1 MYRTKVPRHYPD
13 SAILELKLTERIV
26 ETAKSPI
33 ASIAKSVATNDLP
46 APIVASFSSKEPNP
60 ITPDHLKPD
69 ITAPGVDILG
79 AWSNAAPEQ
88 LPMLSSTLDATL
100 DGNEAAELGY
110 GAGQI
115 NPFKA
120 INLGLVYDT
129 NVDSYI
135 NMLCSQGYNETFLR
149 LLTGEFIVCSS
160 NLSNNGVW
168 ELNYPSIMVIG
179 NVSEPF
185 LAQFLRTVTNVGP
198 AKST

>member
-1 MYRTKVPRHYPD
+1 MHIHFTTQKIYTF
-13 SAILELKLTERIV
+13 ILFFL
-26 ETAKSPI
+26 S
-33 ASIAKSVATNDLP
+33 SQFQFVAT
-46 APIVASFSSKEPNP
+46 A
-60 ITPDHLKPD
+60 
-69 ITAPGVDILG
+69 
-79 AWSNAAPEQ
+79 
-88 LPMLSSTLDATL
+88 STLDATL

-110 GAGQI
+110 GAGEI

-179 NVSEPF
+179 KVSEPF
-185 LAQFLRTVTNVGP
+185 LAPFPRTVTNVGP